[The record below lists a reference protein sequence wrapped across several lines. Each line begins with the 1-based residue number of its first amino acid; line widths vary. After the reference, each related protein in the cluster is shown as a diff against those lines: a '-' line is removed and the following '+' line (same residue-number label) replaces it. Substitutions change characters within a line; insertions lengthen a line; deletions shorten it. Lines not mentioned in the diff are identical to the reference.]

1 MHLTL
6 RNSLTGADAP
16 FTPIDPARVRVY
28 ACGPTVYGRAHI
40 GNLRAAV
47 SFDLLVRV
55 LRRLYGDDHVV
66 FARNLTDVDD
76 KITAAARDRFP
87 GVPLNDAIVAVAEP
101 AIAAWHQD
109 TAALGARP
117 ADIEPR
123 ATRHIVAMQDM
134 IATLVQRGHAYTS
147 EGHVLFS
154 VADAPQVAL
163 GALGRRPDAPEEA
176 VLHSRT
182 GSLAAKRHPQDFVL
196 WKPSGADHPAWPS
209 PWGMGRPG
217 WHIECSAMAKE
228 HLGERFDLHA
238 GGRDLMVPHHANEI
252 LQSACSCSGHP
263 TVQAHTWVHSG
274 LVTVEGVKMS
284 KSLGNILT
292 MDALAGV
299 APVVVRLAFLTARYR
314 NDFDWSDAL
323 VAQSTALWRRLSAA
337 AQGQDPSGPVPDA
350 VWTALLDDLNTPQAL
365 AALVAEAD
373 KGGTGVAAGLALLG
387 LLDATQDVA
396 VDGDVARRI
405 DALVTARTVARQTK
419 NWAESD
425 RLRGILASAGVAL
438 SDGPSG
444 TSWSIGAGFDPHQLP

>member
-1 MHLTL
+1 MQLTL
-6 RNSLTGADAP
+6 RNSLTGHDEP
-16 FTPIDPARVRVY
+16 FIPIDPTRVRVY

-55 LRRLYGDDHVV
+55 LRGLYGDDHVV

-76 KITAAARDRFP
+76 KITDAARTRFP
-87 GVPLNDAIVAVAEP
+87 NMPLNDAIVAVAEP
-101 AIAAWHQD
+101 AIEAWHAD
-109 TAALGARP
+109 TSALGARP

-123 ATRHIVAMQDM
+123 ATHHIVAMQDM
-134 IATLVQRGHAYTS
+134 IATLLQRGHAYVS

-182 GSLAAKRHPQDFVL
+182 GALAAKRHPQDFVL
-196 WKPSGADHPAWPS
+196 WKPSGPDHPAWDS
-209 PWGMGRPG
+209 PWGPGRPG

-252 LQSACSCSGHP
+252 LQSSCSCTGAP
-263 TVQAHTWVHSG
+263 AVQAHTWVHSG

-292 MDALAGV
+292 MDSLSGV
-299 APVVVRLAFLTARYR
+299 PPVVVRLAFLTARYR
-314 NDFDWSDAL
+314 SDFDWSDAL

-337 AQGQDPSGPVPDA
+337 AVGQDRHAPLPGT

-365 AALVAEAD
+365 AALSAEAD
-373 KGGTGVAAGLALLG
+373 TGGPGVAAGLAFLG
-387 LLDATQDVA
+387 LFDAKPDVA
-396 VDGDVARRI
+396 VDADVARRI
-405 DALVTARTVARQTK
+405 GALLEARKAARAAK
-419 NWAESD
+419 DWAESD
-425 RLRGILASAGVAL
+425 RIRDRLTAAGVAL
-438 SDGPSG
+438 SDGPQG
-444 TSWSIGAGFDPHQLP
+444 TTWSVQPGFQPALLT

>member
-1 MHLTL
+1 MQLTL
-6 RNSLTGADAP
+6 RNSLTGLDAP
-16 FTPIDPARVRVY
+16 FTPIDPTRVRVY

-55 LRRLYGDDHVV
+55 LRGLYGAEHVV

-76 KITAAARDRFP
+76 KITDAARTRFP
-87 GVPLNDAIVAVAEP
+87 GVPLNDAIGAVAEP
-101 AIAAWHQD
+101 AIAAWHAD

-147 EGHVLFS
+147 QGHVLFS

-182 GSLAAKRHPQDFVL
+182 GALAAKRHPQDFVL
-196 WKPSGADHPAWPS
+196 WKPSGPDHPAWPS
-209 PWGMGRPG
+209 PWGLGRPG

-263 TVQAHTWVHSG
+263 EVQAHTWVHSG

-292 MDALAGV
+292 MDDLSGI

-314 NDFDWSDAL
+314 SDFDWSDAL
-323 VAQSTALWRRLSAA
+323 VAQSTALWRRLFAA
-337 AQGQDPSGPVPDA
+337 AQGQDPGAAVPDA

-365 AALVAEAD
+365 AALALEAEQ
-373 KGGTGVAAGLALLG
+373 GGPGVAAGLALLG
-387 LLDATQDVA
+387 LMDAGHTVA
-396 VDGDVARRI
+396 VDPVVAGRI
-405 DALVTARTVARQTK
+405 DALVEARKAARAAK
-419 NWAESD
+419 DWAESD
-425 RLRGILASAGVAL
+425 RVRGLLAAAGVAL
-438 SDGPSG
+438 SDGPQG
-444 TSWSIGAGFDPHQLP
+444 TTWSVLPGFQPDILG